1 MLSHNFFL
9 EISKY
14 KNKNKIWS
22 KFGKSFA
29 YLKYTKKNLDISFYN
44 SFDNKLCV
52 TGTPILD
59 KKINNE
65 YFASLFIKNKD
76 KKKWLE
82 KIDGEFAIIFLSK
95 RKKIE
100 IISSRFNFP
109 TIWYYKDK
117 NIFLVSL
124 NFFEIIIRLKELG
137 LFKINENSL
146 FELLLFRRIFGEKTT
161 AANVRMLSPASK
173 LICDEKRINK
183 IIYWSLN
190 FKNKTNDNLDKS
202 SEKLIFH
209 LTNSLK
215 KKMSDENRFGLFL
228 SGGMDTRLILACARK
243 NNLNLSTFTVNSFIN
258 REVKIAKE
266 AARIAQYPHFFILNC
281 WIFCIISKFW
291 ARFLPKPIPGSNQI
305 LDCGILCLSIC
316 LSVL

>member
-1 MLSHNFFL
+1 MSRCGLRQ
-9 EISKY
+9 I
-14 KNKNKIWS
+14 
-22 KFGKSFA
+22 KFGPAQNFHMYGVFELGSQ
-29 YLKYTKKNLDISFYN
+29 NLDISFH
-44 SFDNKLCV
+44 SFIDSKLCII
-52 TGTPILD
+52 GMPILGKNID
-59 KKINNE
+59 NDS
-65 YFASLFIKNKD
+65 FARLFIKNKN
-76 KKKWLE
+76 KKDWIK
-82 KIDGEFAIIFLSK
+82 KIDGEFVIISLSK
-95 RKKIE
+95 QKRIE

-202 SEKLIFH
+202 S
-209 LTNSLK
+209 
-215 KKMSDENRFGLFL
+215 
-228 SGGMDTRLILACARK
+228 
-243 NNLNLSTFTVNSFIN
+243 
-258 REVKIAKE
+258 
-266 AARIAQYPHFFILNC
+266 
-281 WIFCIISKFW
+281 
-291 ARFLPKPIPGSNQI
+291 
-305 LDCGILCLSIC
+305 
-316 LSVL
+316 